1 MKKFGELAESKFIV
15 ECLSRNFD
23 VSVPFGDSSPYDL
36 IVTSENIN
44 RVQVKSTSTM
54 NNERYHITCGWGRKS
69 KKVYDEDKV
78 DIFAIYVK
86 GYDWY
91 IIPSGEIKTTTINL
105 YPHRLN
111 TVGKYEIYK
120 GAWDL
125 L

>member
-1 MKKFGELAESKFIV
+1 MKKQGELAESKFIV
-15 ECLSRNFD
+15 ECLSREFG

-36 IVTSENIN
+36 IVTGKEIS
-44 RVQVKSTSTM
+44 RVQIKSTTRLYR
-54 NNERYHITCGWGRKS
+54 NRYHVTVGWGHKS
-69 KKVYDEDKV
+69 KKVYDDKKIDV
-78 DIFAIYVK
+78 FAVHIL
-86 GYDWY
+86 DHPWY

-111 TVGKYEIYK
+111 GVGKYEIYK